1 MARKSNK
8 TAHVL
13 NLLAGHDSQKNTPE
27 ENPSVTPDIP
37 AASESEISST
47 PAGQNISMIDRT
59 ESDPVA
65 ELLADKLKEEFE
77 AELGNTAESET
88 ASVTESIPESE
99 TTLKAES
106 SPESQTT
113 LETENAPEP
122 QTTLETESSP
132 EPQTTLETESAPE
145 PQTTLETESA
155 PEPQTASESAPVQVP
170 DVAAVS
176 EPAAEPE
183 APEEPEFITLNL
195 MDRIVQD
202 KIIYY
207 MRQFDVCTCSRCIAD
222 TVALTLNGLPPKYIV
237 TTPAA
242 VDPLVSFYTNKFI
255 ADITVEATKA
265 CITIKENPRH

>member
-37 AASESEISST
+37 AASESETSST

-99 TTLKAES
+99 TSLKVES
-106 SPESQTT
+106 SPES
-113 LETENAPEP
+113 

-132 EPQTTLETESAPE
+132 EPQTTLETESSPE

-183 APEEPEFITLNL
+183 VPEEPEFITLNL

>member
-37 AASESEISST
+37 TASESETSST

-88 ASVTESIPESE
+88 ASVTESVPESE
-99 TTLKAES
+99 TSLKAES
-106 SPESQTT
+106 SPEPQTT
-113 LETENAPEP
+113 LETESYPEP

-170 DVAAVS
+170 DAAAVS

>member
-37 AASESEISST
+37 AASESETSST

-99 TTLKAES
+99 TSLKVES

-113 LETENAPEP
+113 LETESSPEP

-170 DVAAVS
+170 DATAVS

-183 APEEPEFITLNL
+183 VPEEPEFITLNL